1 MPHEPTVTRRTL
13 MQTAAAG
20 GAAALAANGLPAWA
34 RPIVRATHLRHPG
47 SRPFPHLPAG
57 TASMPEIKHIVV
69 LIMENHSF
77 DNLLGMV
84 PYQVPG
90 RAGVDGLTRH
100 RGAFKNFN
108 RATNGTKV
116 FAQHASTPC
125 QLHAV
130 PSQAWNASHQ
140 AYDNGRNDGF
150 VRASGPIAMR
160 FWDQADLPFTYSLVK
175 HFPIGQRF
183 FCSTLCQTYPNR
195 RFFFAGT
202 ASGAIDDKAYALI
215 TPAANGTILDRLDAH
230 HIRWRVYADP
240 LASDLILP
248 NVRNNKPQASNVGT
262 IDQFIADSAAGHLR
276 QFTFIDPNYD
286 TTSEENP
293 QDIQV
298 GEQFVAKI
306 VHALMHAPTWKNTAL
321 FITYDEHGGYYDH
334 VPPRARSS
342 RTRSRPRP
350 SPATCPA
357 PTTATA
363 FACRWSSYHPGP
375 SPTTSRA
382 ASRTC
387 TSITAFIER
396 KWNLP
401 AMTYR
406 DANADP
412 MTDYFN
418 LHHASFAKP
427 PRLAAALPLGPGL
440 AKCKAAGL
448 TPPLPPGVS
457 EQSASPAPVH
467 RAARR
472 WPDLQGAR
480 GARATSADAAAI
492 PPFRRRVR
500 AAAAGAGPLGGPS
513 ARPARAGAGPRA
525 EAAPRRRIPAPRSGR
540 RAAPRT
546 ARARSSRA

>member
-1 MPHEPTVTRRTL
+1 MPDEPTVTRRTL

-108 RATNGTKV
+108 RDTNGTKV

-130 PSQAWNASHQ
+130 PSQAWDASHE

-160 FWDQADLPFTYSLVK
+160 FWDQPDLPFTYSLVK

-183 FCSTLCQTYPNR
+183 FCSMLCQTYPNR

-215 TPAANGTILDRLDAH
+215 TPAANGTIFDRLDAH

-262 IDQFIADSAAGHLR
+262 IDQFIADSAAGTSAAVHLPRPQLRHDVGGEPAGHSGRRAVRR
-276 QFTFIDPNYD
+276 QD
-286 TTSEENP
+286 
-293 QDIQV
+293 
-298 GEQFVAKI
+298 
-306 VHALMHAPTWKNTAL
+306 
-321 FITYDEHGGYYDH
+321 
-334 VPPRARSS
+334 
-342 RTRSRPRP
+342 RPRP
-350 SPATCPA
+350 DEGPDVEEHGAVHHLRRARRLLRPRAAPARDQARQDPA
-357 PTTATA
+357 PDPARRPARLLRPLRLSRAAGRRLTLGQAA
-363 FACRWSSYHPGP
+363 
-375 SPTTSRA
+375 TTSRA
-382 ASRTC
+382 ASRT
-387 TSITAFIER
+387 SPR
-396 KWNLP
+396 
-401 AMTYR
+401 
-406 DANADP
+406 
-412 MTDYFN
+412 
-418 LHHASFAKP
+418 SP
-427 PRLAAALPLGPGL
+427 P
-440 AKCKAAGL
+440 
-448 TPPLPPGVS
+448 S
-457 EQSASPAPVH
+457 SSASGTS
-467 RAARR
+467 RR
-472 WPDLQGAR
+472 
-480 GARATSADAAAI
+480 
-492 PPFRRRVR
+492 
-500 AAAAGAGPLGGPS
+500 
-513 ARPARAGAGPRA
+513 
-525 EAAPRRRIPAPRSGR
+525 
-540 RAAPRT
+540 
-546 ARARSSRA
+546 